1 MHKEVALELNDE
13 TLLKLDKLA
22 AEQGLTRDELIN
34 RSLAELVYETE
45 PVDA

>member
-1 MHKEVALELNDE
+1 MHKEVALELSNE

-34 RSLAELVYETE
+34 QSLAELVYETE

>member
-1 MHKEVALELNDE
+1 MYKEVALELHDE

-34 RSLAELVYETE
+34 QSLAELAYETE
-45 PVDA
+45 PADA